1 MAFLSLAMALSACGA
16 RVDDDLRQAAADQA
30 LGRGGGA
37 SGSTSGIDGGSTG
50 DGGATGTSGDGGA
63 TGTSGAA
70 TGTGATGAGTT
81 GTGTSGAGTSG
92 TGSTTTGTGAA
103 PAPPGG
109 NGGAVD
115 VGVTE
120 DSILLGNV
128 ADLSGPV
135 PGLFEGAV
143 LGTQAH
149 IAKINSEGGIFGR
162 KLKLSVGDG
171 QLECGQNKAQ
181 HAARVD
187 KVFAFVGSF
196 SLFDNCGNEV
206 LKANPGIPDV
216 HSALT
221 KPAQQH
227 ASNFSV
233 APLGSG
239 WRTGPLNYYKGK
251 YGEKF
256 KKIGTIFAG
265 VGGGSQIW
273 EGTEAAIVSV
283 GGKVLYKRAFQ
294 PTDTDFTADIVRM
307 RNEGVEMIYVNA
319 ADGAT
324 SARIVNAAK
333 SQGVNWPIIFGAV
346 SYEQGF
352 LKSAGANAEGVFND
366 QQFAL
371 FFNPDEASRVP
382 VVKDYQ
388 TWMDRAAPGKRKD
401 LFSVYGWASVDLFV
415 QALKKAGPKA
425 KRADVL
431 AALRTFTKFNAGGL
445 LAEANPAGKKPATC
459 WVLTQVKDGKYIR
472 VDSPASGFR
481 CDGAYFSR

>member
-1 MAFLSLAMALSACGA
+1 MVLSACGA
-16 RVDDDLRQAAADQA
+16 RVDDGLRQAAADQA
-30 LGRGGGA
+30 LGRNG
-37 SGSTSGIDGGSTG
+37 SG
-50 DGGATGTSGDGGA
+50 GTSGTDGGPTGA
-63 TGTSGAA
+63 GSTNGTTGTTGITSTSGTSGAV
-70 TGTGATGAGTT
+70 TGS
-81 GTGTSGAGTSG
+81 GTSGAGTSG
-92 TGSTTTGTGAA
+92 AGTGGPGTTGAGTATGTGAA

-115 VGVTE
+115 VGVTA

-143 LGTQAH
+143 LGTQAY

-171 QLECGQNKAQ
+171 QLDCGQNKAQ

-227 ASNFSV
+227 PSNFSV
-233 APLGSG
+233 APLGNG
-239 WRTGPLNYYKGK
+239 WRTGPLLYYKNK

-256 KKIGTIFAG
+256 KKIGSIYAG
-265 VGGGSQIW
+265 VGGGSEIW
-273 EGTEAAIVSV
+273 AGTEAAIKSV
-283 GGKVLYKRAFQ
+283 GGGVAYARAFQ

-307 RNEGVEMIYVNA
+307 RNDGVQMIYVNA

-333 SQGVNWPIIFGAV
+333 SQGVDWPIIFGAV

-352 LKSAGANAEGVFND
+352 LKAAGANAEGVFND

-382 VVKDYQ
+382 AVKDFQ
-388 TWMDRAAPGKRKD
+388 TWMDRAAPNKRKD
-401 LFSVYGWASVDLFV
+401 LFSVYGWASTDLFV

-431 AALRTFTKFNAGGL
+431 AALRTFTRFDAGGL

-472 VDSPASGFR
+472 VDSPATGFR